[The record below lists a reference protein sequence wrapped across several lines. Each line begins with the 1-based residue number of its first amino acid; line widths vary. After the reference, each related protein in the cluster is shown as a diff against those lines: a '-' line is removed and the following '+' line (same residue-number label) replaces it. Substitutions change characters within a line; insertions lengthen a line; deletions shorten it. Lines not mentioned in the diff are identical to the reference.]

1 MKSRWRGRA
10 AVWTLLSVNAI
21 SEINGQRVLTYGQD
35 ELTLATEQDATD
47 LVGAAFNE
55 QAAVVVVPADRVVP
69 DFYRLST
76 RVAGEVIR
84 KFQMYSIQLVILG
97 DITEHAEASESFR
110 AFVHEANRGKN
121 LWFVPGEPEL
131 AEKLA

>member
-1 MKSRWRGRA
+1 
-10 AVWTLLSVNAI
+10 VNAI
-21 SEINGQRVLTYGQD
+21 SEVNGQRVLTYRQD

-69 DFYRLST
+69 DFYQLST

-84 KFQMYSIQLVILG
+84 KFEMYRIRLVILG
-97 DITEHAEASESFR
+97 DITRHLEASESFQ

-121 LWFVPGEPEL
+121 LWFVPGEAEL
-131 AEKLA
+131 AQKLA